1 MLGLPQVGK
10 SIHSFKICDVFSAF
24 SLSDPNTKVLL
35 PSELSEGFSVS
46 PPHSC
51 STRGF
56 RAPSSLLHAINHT
69 ISEILG
75 ENRAVFYQVLP
86 SSLSCASELDSFQKC
101 LSRAQLRDWH
111 SPTPLVIRDQ
121 HPRRL
126 QLLPGLYWSQTSQ
139 PLPWVLLGKLVPNHP
154 APSYSIKNVYNP
166 VNSNISA
173 ACYGGKRSLGEKG
186 GGKVPFHWKC
196 WLGTEEGVSTRKISF
211 DMIKSHNRKCCCNT
225 GLVSSDKYLI

>member
-1 MLGLPQVGK
+1 MIWLLCVLAGPV
-10 SIHSFKICDVFSAF
+10 
-24 SLSDPNTKVLL
+24 SDPTTKILI
-35 PSELSEGFSVS
+35 PSELSQLFSVS

-51 STRGF
+51 CARGF
-56 RAPSSLLHAINHT
+56 RAPSSLLHVINHT

-75 ENRAVFYQVLP
+75 ENRAVFYHIPP
-86 SSLSCASELDSFQKC
+86 SSLSCASELESFQKW
-101 LSRAQLRDWH
+101 LSRVKLRDWH

-126 QLLPGLYWSQTSQ
+126 QLLPGLYWSQTLQ

-186 GGKVPFHWKC
+186 KKKKVALP
-196 WLGTEEGVSTRKISF
+196 LEMEDEGVSTRKTSF

>member
-1 MLGLPQVGK
+1 M
-10 SIHSFKICDVFSAF
+10 
-24 SLSDPNTKVLL
+24 SDPNINPFWVIPTVWCFLL
-35 PSELSEGFSVS
+35 SQFLHKRVWGSQLPAPCDKS
-46 PPHSC
+46 HN
-51 STRGF
+51 F
-56 RAPSSLLHAINHT
+56 RNT
-69 ISEILG
+69 GG
-75 ENRAVFYQVLP
+75 EQ
-86 SSLSCASELDSFQKC
+86 SSLSPGPSQLPLLCQQAGLLPKVPQQ
-101 LSRAQLRDWH
+101 SRATWLTLPN
-111 SPTPLVIRDQ
+111 SLVIRDQ

-126 QLLPGLYWSQTSQ
+126 QLLPGLYWSQTLQ

-186 GGKVPFHWKC
+186 RKKKLPFHWKF
-196 WLGTEEGVSTRKISF
+196 WLGTDEGVSTRKISF

>member
-1 MLGLPQVGK
+1 MIWLLCILAGPV
-10 SIHSFKICDVFSAF
+10 
-24 SLSDPNTKVLL
+24 SDPNTKVLIL
-35 PSELSEGFSVS
+35 SELSQLFSVS
-46 PPHSC
+46 PAHSC
-51 STRGF
+51 CTRGF
-56 RAPSSLLHAINHT
+56 RAPSSLLHVINHT

-75 ENRAVFYQVLP
+75 ENRAVFYQVPP

-101 LSRAQLRDWH
+101 LSRVKLRDWH
-111 SPTPLVIRDQ
+111 SPAPHVIRDQ

-126 QLLPGLYWSQTSQ
+126 QLLPGFYWSQTLQ

-186 GGKVPFHWKC
+186 GKKKEKVTLPLEMLAGYRRRSQHQENIFWYDK
-196 WLGTEEGVSTRKISF
+196 VS
-211 DMIKSHNRKCCCNT
+211 
-225 GLVSSDKYLI
+225 

>member
-1 MLGLPQVGK
+1 MIWVLCVLSGPV
-10 SIHSFKICDVFSAF
+10 
-24 SLSDPNTKVLL
+24 SDPNTKVLI
-35 PSELSEGFSVS
+35 PSDLSQLFSIS

-51 STRGF
+51 CARGF
-56 RAPSSLLHAINHT
+56 RDPSSLLHVINHT
-69 ISEILG
+69 VSEILG
-75 ENRAVFYQVLP
+75 KNRAVFCQVPP

-101 LSRAQLRDWH
+101 LSRGKLRDWH

-126 QLLPGLYWSQTSQ
+126 QVLPDLYWSQTLQ
-139 PLPWVLLGKLVPNHP
+139 PLPWILLGKLMPNHP

-173 ACYGGKRSLGEKG
+173 ACYGGRRSLGEKG
-186 GGKVPFHWKC
+186 EKKLSFHLKC
-196 WLGTEEGVSTRKISF
+196 WLDTDKVVSTRKISF